1 MALRPLWDEIRAET
15 CSESVRSSSQ
25 GPAPCDGDG
34 YLLRGT
40 EEYRP
45 RIRSH
50 GPGEARH
57 DCYDV
62 SWRTEYRMCGCVQRV
77 RDESCCT
84 EHARGAHRAGCL
96 WGCGCGRLP
105 GRLKTRLRDVAA
117 SHFRIET
124 SYCSGHASFVLAPS
138 VRPRPRHPRLC
149 SLLFLTF
156 LVKKGFS
163 KVTFHIWI
171 ILQLCQIFLHL
182 LTCMI
187 WSVNQATMRLPNPFV
202 HHPRP
207 DLLVRTVVPSTG
219 DGLKLFWSESW
230 TRWCA
235 AHNCSSRC
243 G

>member
-96 WGCGCGRLP
+96 CGCGCGRLP

-138 VRPRPRHPRLC
+138 VRPRPRQPKTLQPPFPY
-149 SLLFLTF
+149 LLS
-156 LVKKGFS
+156 KKGFQQGH
-163 KVTFHIWI
+163 FP
-171 ILQLCQIFLHL
+171 HL
-182 LTCMI
+182 DYFTALPNLSPSSYMYDLVC
-187 WSVNQATMRLPNPFV
+187 NQATMRLPNPFV

-207 DLLVRTVVPSTG
+207 DLLARTVVPSTG

>member
-1 MALRPLWDEIRAET
+1 MSASRSIARRGSKVTRICACT
-15 CSESVRSSSQ
+15 NGSEAIVGRNSSRDVQRVGRSSSQ

-62 SWRTEYRMCGCVQRV
+62 SWRTEYRMCGCIQRV

-84 EHARGAHRAGCL
+84 EHARGARRAGCL

-124 SYCSGHASFVLAPS
+124 SYRSGHASPVLAPS
-138 VRPRPRHPRLC
+138 VRPRPRQAFEDFAASF
-149 SLLFLTF
+149 SL
-156 LVKKGFS
+156 
-163 KVTFHIWI
+163 
-171 ILQLCQIFLHL
+171 
-182 LTCMI
+182 
-187 WSVNQATMRLPNPFV
+187 
-202 HHPRP
+202 
-207 DLLVRTVVPSTG
+207 PS
-219 DGLKLFWSESW
+219 
-230 TRWCA
+230 
-235 AHNCSSRC
+235 
-243 G
+243 